1 MKSLWQPAVREELLV
16 RARRLTVDH
25 RPRWGR
31 MTAEQ
36 MVSHLVQTCRM
47 GTGEL
52 PVRPVKLFTRHWPIN
67 VLVAYF
73 MPFPRN
79 LPTVKPLVARPPEGI
94 HRDLATLAECLE
106 AFARSAG
113 RTEWPEHPAL
123 GRLSGRAWARL
134 GWRHIDHHLRQ
145 FGV

>member
-1 MKSLWQPAVREELLV
+1 MKSLWQPAVRAALLA
-16 RARRLTVDH
+16 RAARLTPEH

-31 MTAEQ
+31 MTADQ

-52 PVRPVKLFTRHWPIN
+52 PVRPVKLFTRHWPLN
-67 VLVAYF
+67 VLIAYF

-79 LPTVKPLVARPPEGI
+79 LPTVKPLIARAPQGI
-94 HRDLATLAECLE
+94 ARDLATLAECLE
-106 AFARSAG
+106 AFARSRE
-113 RTEWPEHPAL
+113 RTDWPEHPAL
-123 GRLSGRAWARL
+123 GRLSGQAWARL
-134 GWRHIDHHLRQ
+134 GYRHMDHHLRQ

>member
-1 MKSLWQPAVREELLV
+1 MKSLWEPAVRTQLLA
-16 RARRLTVDH
+16 RAARLTADR

-36 MVSHLVQTCRM
+36 MLSHLVQTFRM
-47 GTGEL
+47 GLGEL
-52 PVRPVKLFTRHWPIN
+52 AVPTARLPTRHWPIN
-67 VLVAYF
+67 VLIAYF
-73 MPFPRN
+73 VPFPKN
-79 LPTVKPLVARPPEGI
+79 LPTVPELMARPSGSIE
-94 HRDLATLAECLE
+94 RDLESLAGYMELFSRAE
-106 AFARSAG
+106 G

-134 GWRHIDHHLRQ
+134 GFRHMDHHLRQ

>member
-1 MKSLWQPAVREELLV
+1 MKSLWQPAVRAELLA
-16 RARRLTVDH
+16 RAARLTPDH

-31 MTAEQ
+31 MTADQ

-52 PVRPVKLFTRHWPIN
+52 PVRPVKLLTRHWPLN
-67 VLVAYF
+67 VLIAYF

-79 LPTVKPLVARPPEGI
+79 LPTVKPLLARPPEGMQ
-94 HRDLATLAECLE
+94 RDLATLAACLE
-106 AFARSAG
+106 SFARSTQ
-113 RTEWPEHPAL
+113 RTDWPEHPAL
-123 GRLSGRAWARL
+123 GRLSGQAWARL
-134 GWRHIDHHLRQ
+134 GYRHMDHHLRQ